1 MIDSGHA
8 ADTVLERNESGR
20 ATHSATHS
28 AAVAANTRRSVR
40 TYTPQP
46 VSDETLTALLTLAG
60 RAPSAFNLQPWRFVV
75 VRDPALKAA
84 LSAAAYGQ
92 KQLVSAP
99 VVLALYAD
107 MEDTMARLDEVVHP
121 GLPPEK
127 RAETLAM
134 LRGSYGGMTVEQRAI
149 WGNGQANIALGYLLL
164 LAKAEGLDTS
174 PMLGF
179 EPAKVKA
186 LLDIPEHATIT
197 ALVTLGYGAE
207 EGFVSHRHELSAI
220 TTYR

>member
-1 MIDSGHA
+1 MIDSGHV
-8 ADTVLERNESGR
+8 ADTVVERNESGR
-20 ATHSATHS
+20 GNNA

-40 TYTPQP
+40 AYTPEP
-46 VSDETLTALLTLAG
+46 VSDEMLTALLTLAG

-75 VRDPALKAA
+75 VRDPSLKAA

-92 KQLVSAP
+92 PQIVNAP
-99 VVLALYAD
+99 VVVALYAD
-107 MEDTMARLDEVVHP
+107 MEDTMARLGEIVHP

-134 LRGSYGGMTVEQRAI
+134 LNGSFGGMTVEQRAI

-164 LAKAEGLDTS
+164 LAKTEGLDTS

-197 ALVTLGYGAE
+197 ALVTIGYGAE

>member
-1 MIDSGHA
+1 MIDSGHV
-8 ADTVLERNESGR
+8 ADTVVERSESSR
-20 ATHSATHS
+20 SLHS

-40 TYTPQP
+40 AYTPEP

-60 RAPSAFNLQPWRFVV
+60 RAPSAFNLQPWRFVI
-75 VRDPALKAA
+75 VRDPSIKSA

-92 KQLVSAP
+92 QQIVRAP
-99 VVLALYAD
+99 VVVALYAD
-107 MEDTMARLDEVVHP
+107 MEDTMARLEEIVHP
-121 GLPPEK
+121 GLPADK
-127 RAETLAM
+127 REETLAM
-134 LRGSYGGMTVEQRAI
+134 LRASFGGMTVEQRGI

-179 EPAKVKA
+179 EPDKVKA

-197 ALVTLGYGAE
+197 ALVTIGYGAE
-207 EGFVSHRHELSAI
+207 EGFVSHRHDLSAI
-220 TTYR
+220 ATYR

>member
-1 MIDSGHA
+1 MIDSGHV
-8 ADTVLERNESGR
+8 ADTVVERADSSR
-20 ATHSATHS
+20 SANS

-40 TYTPQP
+40 AYTPEP
-46 VSDETLTALLTLAG
+46 VSDETLTALLALAG

-92 KQLVSAP
+92 QQIVKAP
-99 VVLALYAD
+99 VVIAMYAD
-107 MEDTMARLDEVVHP
+107 MEDTMAHLEETVHP
-121 GLPPEK
+121 GLPAEK
-127 RAETLAM
+127 REATLAM
-134 LRGSYGGMTVEQRAI
+134 LRGSFGGMTPEQRAI

-179 EPAKVKA
+179 EPAKVKS

-197 ALVTLGYGAE
+197 ALVSLGYGAE
-207 EGFVSHRHELSAI
+207 EGFVSHRHELSRI
-220 TTYR
+220 VTYR